1 TPVGTDQLRK
11 PSSELTAAVN
21 VQLKYSQSSRPA
33 HHCCQR
39 SGTRDGPSIRGGTS
53 RRTCSSMAL
62 QSGVSDHQSK
72 LSKLMP
78 PRSFAMRLTQTTKLF
93 DFLLNISRFVTVRA
107 APFLRTSFAA
117 TRCCSARNCISV
129 STTLVFAEA
138 EAGLCQNSSRLILDV
153 FKLPFA
159 CNISSTVCPIIV

>member
-1 TPVGTDQLRK
+1 VKGNVKPPSKRFQWYRPPVPLEIRNQGWAIDMRRRK
-11 PSSELTAAVN
+11 PTNLFIDGAPVWGE
-21 VQLKYSQSSRPA
+21 RPPIEITK
-33 HHCCQR
+33 H
-39 SGTRDGPSIRGGTS
+39 
-53 RRTCSSMAL
+53 
-62 QSGVSDHQSK
+62 
-72 LSKLMP
+72 MP
-78 PRSFAMRLTQTTKLF
+78 PRSFAIRLTQTTKLF
-93 DFLLNISRFVTVRA
+93 DFLINISRSVTVRA